1 MKLVNAELLLDI
13 ETQENIPVV
22 LVLENPVMMARIVKE
37 LYGACAGSDSDFIF
51 SIDGKELSID
61 KSTEIIINPF
71 SIDFNSRKIQTKL
84 FEELLEGDS
93 MYLEEKATLQSL
105 IIDYLDKLI
114 HNVSYEMIT
123 SNLNLDLL
131 RLFKMYEVRIEPQCN
146 TILETLVEYTKVL
159 SRLLRKKLLVLVN
172 ISTFLDCEAVKEL
185 ASMCAYQKLNLLMIE
200 SQEKNNQFPV
210 KTYIIDNDKCLIIK

>member
-13 ETQENIPVV
+13 EIQENIPVI

-37 LYGACAGSDSDFIF
+37 LYGACAGGDSDFIF
-51 SIDGKELSID
+51 SIDGKEISID

-93 MYLEEKATLQSL
+93 MYVEEKATLQSL

-114 HNVSYEMIT
+114 QNVSYEMIT
-123 SNLNLDLL
+123 NNINLDLL
-131 RLFKMYEVRIEPQCN
+131 RLFKIYEVRIEPQCN

-159 SRLLRKKLLVLVN
+159 SRLLRKKLLILVN
-172 ISTFLDCEAVKEL
+172 ISSFMDCVAVKEL
-185 ASMCAYQKLNLLMIE
+185 ANMCAYQKLNLLMIE

-210 KTYIIDNDKCLIIK
+210 KTYIIDNDKCLVIK